1 MSTTSRRGALRPP
14 ATPRLLRTGGLAGML
29 MLPTFA
35 GVVLV
40 LSWAEWDFLHGLGF
54 GLLMVGNL
62 VAFVAGG
69 LALRGA
75 PGWARHWVYS
85 VLNAPA
91 AVLVTIAFAPLDQVS
106 FYVLL
111 VVLLAWYAVLGQ
123 RMHRLAVA

>member
-1 MSTTSRRGALRPP
+1 
-14 ATPRLLRTGGLAGML
+14 
-29 MLPTFA
+29 
-35 GVVLV
+35 
-40 LSWAEWDFLHGLGF
+40 
-54 GLLMVGNL
+54 MVGNL

-69 LALRGA
+69 LALRGD